1 METDFQSRDSRRAR
15 GSTIPAQAG
24 RDPDT
29 AVADYLA
36 KYVHAPATFED
47 YLDLFGGER
56 LKRAQDAARELV
68 PGVSSAHA

>member
-1 METDFQSRDSRRAR
+1 VT
-15 GSTIPAQAG
+15 
-24 RDPDT
+24 T
-29 AVADYLA
+29 AVGDYLA

-68 PGVSSAHA
+68 PNL